1 MILAPRECE
10 GSLAAAGRRYRVR
23 MERMKPIVTPPQI
36 LPASVDRR
44 LFEAIHGLPHSP
56 VSDRYISLI
65 SDLGEG
71 LGWVAAGVGVAWL
84 GGRTGRRAGIAT
96 ALASLGTTYVVQRT
110 VKPIFRRKRPFL
122 DREIKVVGIRTAD
135 ASFPSGHTA
144 SSFAAAT
151 ALSTFYPNA
160 APLVF
165 TLATLVGASR
175 VHLGHHF
182 PSDVTAGAL
191 IGIGTGTLT
200 GWLLKLPR
208 FL

>member
-1 MILAPRECE
+1 M
-10 GSLAAAGRRYRVR
+10 
-23 MERMKPIVTPPQI
+23 
-36 LPASVDRR
+36 
-44 LFEAIHGLPHSP
+44 FEAIHGLPHTP
-56 VSDRYISLI
+56 QSDRYISML

-71 LGWVAAGVGVAWL
+71 MGWVLAGVSVAWL
-84 GGRTGRRAGIAT
+84 GGHKGRRAGIAT
-96 ALASLGTTYVVQRT
+96 ALASLGTTYFVQRM
-110 VKPIFRRKRPFL
+110 VKPIFRRRRPFVNRDVL
-122 DREIKVVGIRTAD
+122 VVGVRTGD

-144 SSFAAAT
+144 SSFAGAT
-151 ALSTFYPNA
+151 ALAAFYPQA

-191 IGIGTGTLT
+191 IGIGTGTFT
-200 GWLLKLPR
+200 AWLLKLPK

>member
-1 MILAPRECE
+1 VEPGL
-10 GSLAAAGRRYRVR
+10 
-23 MERMKPIVTPPQI
+23 TPPQI
-36 LPASVDRR
+36 IPRSIDRR

-56 VSDRYISLI
+56 RGDHYISMV

-71 LGWVAAGVGVAWL
+71 MGWVAAGICMAWL
-84 GGRTGRRAGIAT
+84 GGQKGRRAGIAT
-96 ALASLGTTYVVQRT
+96 ALASLGTTYVVQRM
-110 VKPIFRRKRPFL
+110 VKPIFRRRRPFVS
-122 DREIKVVGIRTAD
+122 RETLVVGIRTAD

-144 SSFAAAT
+144 ASFAAAT
-151 ALSTFYPNA
+151 AISTFYPNA
-160 APLVF
+160 APLVL

-182 PSDVTAGAL
+182 PSDVAAGGA

-200 GWLLKLPR
+200 AWLLKLPK

>member
-1 MILAPRECE
+1 
-10 GSLAAAGRRYRVR
+10 
-23 MERMKPIVTPPQI
+23 MEPGITPPQI
-36 LPASVDRR
+36 LPRSLDRR

-56 VSDRYISLI
+56 RSDRYISLV

-71 LGWVAAGVGVAWL
+71 MGWVAAGIGVAWL
-84 GGRTGRRAGIAT
+84 GGPRGRRAGIAT
-96 ALASLGTTYVVQRT
+96 ALASLGTTYVVQRM
-110 VKPIFRRKRPFL
+110 VKPIFRRRRPFVAH
-122 DREIKVVGIRTAD
+122 EVTVVGIRTSD

-151 ALSTFYPNA
+151 ALATFYPNA

-165 TLATLVGASR
+165 TLAALVGASR

-191 IGIGTGTLT
+191 IGIGTGTVT
-200 GWLLKLPR
+200 AWLLKLPR

>member
-1 MILAPRECE
+1 M
-10 GSLAAAGRRYRVR
+10 
-23 MERMKPIVTPPQI
+23 
-36 LPASVDRR
+36 DRR
-44 LFEAIHGLPHSP
+44 LFEAIHGLPHSAE
-56 VSDRYISLI
+56 SDRYIALI

-71 LGWVAAGVGVAWL
+71 MGWVAAGIGVAWL
-84 GGRTGRRAGIAT
+84 GGQRGRRAGIAT
-96 ALASLGTTYVVQRT
+96 ALAALGTTYVVQRM
-110 VKPIFRRKRPFL
+110 VKPIFRRRRPFVA
-122 DREIKVVGIRTAD
+122 REVMVVGIRTAD

-151 ALSTFYPNA
+151 ALVTFYPKA

-182 PSDVTAGAL
+182 PSDVAAGAV
-191 IGIGTGTLT
+191 IGVGTGTVT
-200 GWLLKLPR
+200 AWLLKLPR

>member
-1 MILAPRECE
+1 
-10 GSLAAAGRRYRVR
+10 
-23 MERMKPIVTPPQI
+23 MEPSVDPPQL
-36 LPASVDRR
+36 LPPSVDRR
-44 LFEAIHGLPHSP
+44 LFDAIHGLPHTP

-71 LGWVAAGVGVAWL
+71 LGWVIAGVGVAWL
-84 GGRTGRRAGIAT
+84 GGRRGRRAGIAT
-96 ALASLGTTYVVQRT
+96 ALASLGTTYVVQRM
-110 VKPIFRRKRPFL
+110 VKPIFRRRRPFVN
-122 DREIKVVGIRTAD
+122 REVLVVGIRTSD

-151 ALSTFYPNA
+151 ALATFYPNA

-191 IGIGTGTLT
+191 IGVGTGTLT
-200 GWLLKLPR
+200 AWLLKLPR
-208 FL
+208 VL